1 MLMTVSVVK
10 KPIEIL

>member
-1 MLMTVSVVK
+1 MTVSVVK